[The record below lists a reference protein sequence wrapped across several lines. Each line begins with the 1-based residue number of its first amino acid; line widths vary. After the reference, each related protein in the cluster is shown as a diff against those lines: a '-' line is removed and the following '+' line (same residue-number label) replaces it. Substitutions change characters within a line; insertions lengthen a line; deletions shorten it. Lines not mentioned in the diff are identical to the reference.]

1 MSLNF
6 LMTANIE
13 TGIIL
18 PSLFDM
24 IVSILL
30 LLGAMALVLGGILV
44 FRLHA
49 FLALVFASLL
59 ISSLTPAWL
68 TQGFYVSANGGSED
82 LSVSEMTVPG
92 NKRSGIVANQP
103 VIILR
108 KDSATRLWKDIA
120 SGTVKPTDSDPSH
133 LSLIV
138 DGSTELQDGDAV
150 IGKST
155 WEKVE
160 SSTSRS
166 VGSRIAS
173 GFGNTAGKIGVL
185 IALASV
191 IGSCLMVSGSAGR
204 IIHSLVGFFGA
215 KRASIG
221 FVIGSFIVGIPVF
234 FDTVFYLMIPLAR
247 AYYREHRKGYLLCV
261 LSIVA
266 GATMAH
272 SLVPPTPGPLQ
283 VASELGVS
291 VGLMMICGLG
301 MGMVTVTAGYI
312 LALTLDK
319 RNPIPCRSI
328 EAETESSDSEEKLD
342 LGASPS
348 LFAALI
354 PILLPVLLISA
365 GTVASLDSKSTSPKL
380 SETTHEIISFVSNK
394 NIALALST
402 VFALFLAAKYRRKND
417 SRKNDHIHK
426 ALMSGGVIL
435 LITAGGGA
443 FGQVLKE
450 TGITMWAGDLAPGG
464 TPWTILLAFGVT
476 TIIRIAQGSATVAMV
491 TAVGVVQPLVASGT
505 LGFHPVYL
513 ALAIGCGSKPIPWM
527 NDSGFWIISKM
538 GGFTEKETLKSA
550 SLMMTTMGVV
560 GGLVVFILA
569 WLFPGV

>member
-1 MSLNF
+1 M
-6 LMTANIE
+6 
-13 TGIIL
+13 II
-18 PSLFDM
+18 
-24 IVSILL
+24 SISL
-30 LLGAMALVLGGILV
+30 LLGAMALVLGGILI

-49 FLALVFASLL
+49 FLALIFASLF
-59 ISSLTPAWL
+59 IAFLTPTWL
-68 TQGFYVSANGGSED
+68 TQGFYISSSGGTQSID
-82 LSVSEMTVPG
+82 VQDMTVAQNKITGIMPG
-92 NKRSGIVANQP
+92 KPMA
-103 VIILR
+103 ILR
-108 KDSATRLWKDIA
+108 KDSKSSPYYKVA
-120 SGTVKPTDSDPSH
+120 SGTVASPGNTSEKLKLVLDEEINV
-133 LSLIV
+133 L
-138 DGSTELQDGDAV
+138 EGDQV
-150 IGKST
+150 IA
-155 WEKVE
+155 
-160 SSTSRS
+160 SSQWVSIQSSCDRS

-173 GFGNTAGKIGVL
+173 GFGNTAGKIGVI

-191 IGSCLMVSGSAGR
+191 IGSCLMVSGAASR
-204 IIHSLVGFFGA
+204 IIDSLVGFFGA
-215 KRASIG
+215 KRASVG
-221 FVIGSFIVGIPVF
+221 FLIGSFVVGIPVF

-301 MGMVTVTAGYI
+301 MGIITVSAGYF
-312 LALTLDK
+312 LAVFLDK
-319 RNPIPCRSI
+319 RNPIPCRVI
-328 EAETESSDSEEKLD
+328 EAEPANADEDVKSGRT
-342 LGASPS
+342 PS
-348 LFAALI
+348 LVASLI
-354 PILLPVLLISA
+354 PIMLPVILISI
-365 GTVASLDSKSTSPKL
+365 GTLASMDQKASSPQL
-380 SETTHEIISFVSNK
+380 SNTIYETISFFANK
-394 NIALALST
+394 NIALALSAA
-402 VFALFLAAKYRRKND
+402 FSLFLAAKYGRKND
-417 SRKNDHIHK
+417 SSNKDHIHK

-450 TGITMWAGDLAPGG
+450 TGITIWAGGLTPGE
-464 TPWTILLAFGVT
+464 TPWTVLVAFLVT
-476 TIIRIAQGSATVAMV
+476 TTIRIAQGSATVAMV
-491 TAVGVVQPLVASGT
+491 TAVGVVQPLVATGI

-538 GGFTEKETLKSA
+538 GGFTEKETLKTA
-550 SLMMTTMGVV
+550 SIMMTTMGVV